1 MALGSVESRTRQ
13 RRDRDK
19 TSGASASS
27 GDEKARG
34 ENAHSEEE
42 GNEEACNEKARSEEA
57 RGEDAL
63 DEEERGEEEYFEKAK
78 EMTEKLLIN
87 GDTLTVDEAY
97 GVAADRIRVGL
108 APKARERMLRTRAVV
123 DDIVR
128 RNEVVYGVTTG
139 FGKLS
144 EVAIPPDKLAQLQ
157 VNVVRSHTSGVGDR
171 LPEREVRAMMLLRA
185 NVIAKG
191 YSGARPELVDL
202 ILQMLNAD
210 VYPPVPEQGSVGA
223 SGDLAPLAH
232 LALSLIGEGTL
243 IKADREDAAAKIL
256 REIGAEPIVLG
267 PKEGIT
273 LINGT
278 QTHTAVALIALV
290 NARSLWRTAH
300 VAGAMSLEALL
311 GTPVAFDERIHDARG
326 QRGQSRS
333 AALLRDLLADSE
345 LRESHRHGDPRV
357 QDPYALR
364 CMPQVHGPVLDA
376 LDFVDEAVS
385 AELNAATDNP
395 LVFENGETLS
405 GGNFHGLRVAM
416 ALDFLAIVLTHMAT
430 MAERR
435 IDRLVHPDLNQGL
448 PPFLCPEAG
457 LNSGFMMAQVT
468 AASLASE
475 CKVLSHPA
483 SVDTI
488 PTDGSK
494 EDVVPMAM
502 GAAWKARRVLRNL
515 ENILAIEL
523 MCAAQGIDYRAPL
536 RPGRG
541 VRSAHERVRAIV
553 PRLEGD
559 RVLSGDI
566 AALRSAISEMQFADI
581 GTVT

>member
-1 MALGSVESRTRQ
+1 M
-13 RRDRDK
+13 
-19 TSGASASS
+19 
-27 GDEKARG
+27 
-34 ENAHSEEE
+34 
-42 GNEEACNEKARSEEA
+42 NEQ
-57 RGEDAL
+57 
-63 DEEERGEEEYFEKAK
+63 
-78 EMTEKLLIN
+78 LIID
-87 GDTLTVDEAY
+87 GDTLSVDEAY
-97 GVAADRIRVGL
+97 AVAVDRLRVGL
-108 APKARERMLRTRAVV
+108 SPKARERMLRTRAVV
-123 DDIVR
+123 DDIVN

-144 EVAIPPDKLAQLQ
+144 EVAIPREKLAELQ
-157 VNVVRSHTSGVGDR
+157 VNLVRSHASGVGDR

-202 ILQMLNAD
+202 LLQMLNAD
-210 VYPPVPEQGSVGA
+210 VYPPIPEQGSVGA

-232 LALSLIGEGTL
+232 LGLALIGEGTL
-243 IKADREDAAAKIL
+243 LKGDRETDAATMLK
-256 REIGAEPIVLG
+256 EIGAKAVKLG

-278 QTHTAVALIALV
+278 QTHTAIALIALV
-290 NARSLWRTAH
+290 QARALWRTAH
-300 VAGAMSLEALL
+300 VAGAMSLEALM

-326 QRGQSRS
+326 QKGQSRS
-333 AALLRDLLADSE
+333 AALLRDLLAGSE
-345 LRESHRHGDPRV
+345 IRESHRHGDPRV

-376 LDFVDEAVS
+376 LDWIDDAVS
-385 AELNAATDNP
+385 RELNAATDNP

-405 GGNFHGLRVAM
+405 GGNFHGLTVAM

-448 PPFLCPEAG
+448 PPFLSPNAG
-457 LNSGFMMAQVT
+457 VNSGFMMAQVT
-468 AASLASE
+468 AAALASE

-523 MCAAQGIDYRAPL
+523 MCGAQGIDSRAPL

-541 VRSAHERVRAIV
+541 VRTAHERVRDIV
-553 PRLEGD
+553 PRLEND
-559 RVLSGDI
+559 RVLSADI
-566 AALRSAISEMQFADI
+566 AALRTAVSEERFADI

>member
-1 MALGSVESRTRQ
+1 M
-13 RRDRDK
+13 
-19 TSGASASS
+19 
-27 GDEKARG
+27 
-34 ENAHSEEE
+34 
-42 GNEEACNEKARSEEA
+42 NEQ
-57 RGEDAL
+57 
-63 DEEERGEEEYFEKAK
+63 
-78 EMTEKLLIN
+78 LIID
-87 GDTLTVDEAY
+87 GDTLSVDEAY
-97 GVAADRIRVGL
+97 AVAVDRLRVGL

-123 DDIVR
+123 DDIVN

-144 EVAIPPDKLAQLQ
+144 EVAIPREKLAELQ
-157 VNVVRSHTSGVGDR
+157 VNLVRSHASGVGDR

-202 ILQMLNAD
+202 LLQMLNAD
-210 VYPPVPEQGSVGA
+210 VYPPIPEQGSVGA

-232 LALSLIGEGTL
+232 LGLALIGEGTL
-243 IKADREDAAAKIL
+243 LKGDRETDAATMLK
-256 REIGAEPIVLG
+256 EIGAKAVKLG

-278 QTHTAVALIALV
+278 QTHTAIALIALV
-290 NARSLWRTAH
+290 QARALWRTAH
-300 VAGAMSLEALL
+300 VAGAMSLEALM

-326 QRGQSRS
+326 QKGQSRS
-333 AALLRDLLADSE
+333 AALLRDLLAGSE
-345 LRESHRHGDPRV
+345 IRESHRHGDPRV

-376 LDFVDEAVS
+376 LDWIDDAVS
-385 AELNAATDNP
+385 RELNAATDNP

-405 GGNFHGLRVAM
+405 GGNFHGLTVAM

-448 PPFLCPEAG
+448 PPFLSPNAG
-457 LNSGFMMAQVT
+457 VNSGFMMAQVT
-468 AASLASE
+468 AAALASE

-523 MCAAQGIDYRAPL
+523 MCGAQGIDFRAPL

-541 VRSAHERVRAIV
+541 VRTAHERVRDIV
-553 PRLEGD
+553 PRLEND
-559 RVLSGDI
+559 RVLSADI
-566 AALRSAISEMQFADI
+566 AALRTAVSEERFADI